1 MLETGL
7 HCGQAV
13 NRAALSAIS
22 PSALSDGSVPTAA
35 RLGVRR
41 PSQMKTPRRGR
52 RKRQEGPTQK
62 LISGAG
68 PTQPGQP
75 SEGLCRGR
83 RDRTQRA
90 GPAASVGAPTPPP
103 ACYLHP
109 LPQLG
114 RRPSA
119 KGASFAQRTA
129 TPTPSSPPTIR
140 AREEGGGTARGP
152 RKAGAPRRT
161 AILQGEPFHLLSRK
175 NGEEGREDPEN
186 NRVQIRREKERKAP
200 HEVRRRKLKAG
211 LSPDTLLHC
220 VFFPL
225 VSSLRPRNKAPGLGI
240 SLKRSGKE
248 PEVFAWTFLPGF
260 CQKCSVER

>member
-109 LPQLG
+109 LPAAGPEALREG
-114 RRPSA
+114 
-119 KGASFAQRTA
+119 GFLRTA
-129 TPTPSSPPTIR
+129 HSHAYPEISSNDQSPGRGRWYRTGPQ
-140 AREEGGGTARGP
+140 EGRGP
-152 RKAGAPRRT
+152 KAHCDSAGRALPPPVPEERGRG
-161 AILQGEPFHLLSRK
+161 QGGP
-175 NGEEGREDPEN
+175 GE
-186 NRVQIRREKERKAP
+186 
-200 HEVRRRKLKAG
+200 
-211 LSPDTLLHC
+211 
-220 VFFPL
+220 
-225 VSSLRPRNKAPGLGI
+225 
-240 SLKRSGKE
+240 
-248 PEVFAWTFLPGF
+248 
-260 CQKCSVER
+260 